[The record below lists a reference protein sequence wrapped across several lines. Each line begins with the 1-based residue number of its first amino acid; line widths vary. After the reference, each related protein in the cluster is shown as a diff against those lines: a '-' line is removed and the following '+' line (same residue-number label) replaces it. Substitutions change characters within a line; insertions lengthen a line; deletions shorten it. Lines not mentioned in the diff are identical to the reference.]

1 MSTLP
6 DFMHIAD
13 IPTNAAVALES
24 TVISHGLP
32 YPHNLQLA
40 LRLEEIVSAAGASPA
55 TIGIIG
61 GKIVVGLDRGQI
73 EHLATAQG
81 VRKVSRRDLPI
92 VVARRLDGATT
103 VATTA
108 WAAHRAGIRVFA
120 TGGIGGVHRTGSGKL
135 ETGNSKLEAGGS
147 KLKTEG
153 PLRENRQLG
162 SSFQLPASSFLA
174 TDISA
179 DLPEL
184 AQTPILVVCA
194 GAKAILDLPATLE
207 WLETH
212 GVTVVGYGTDRF
224 PAFYNRDSGLPV
236 DVRADTP
243 AEVAALFHAQRALE
257 LPCGMLVTVPIPT
270 EFEPPAD
277 QMEAAITQALAE
289 AEAQGIKGKAM
300 TPFLLTRVSA
310 LTGEASLRANLAL
323 LENNARVAAEIAV
336 ALANG

>member
-6 DFMHIAD
+6 DFMVVTGLKTD
-13 IPTNAAVALES
+13 AAVALES

-32 YPHNLQLA
+32 YPHNIQLA
-40 LRLEEIVSAAGASPA
+40 LRLEEIVRAAGANPA
-55 TIGIIG
+55 TIGVIA
-61 GKIVVGLDRGQI
+61 GKIVVGLDHGQI

-92 VVARRLDGATT
+92 VVARQLDGATT
-103 VATTA
+103 VATTS

-120 TGGIGGVHRTGSGKL
+120 TGGIGGVHRTGVRSQESGIRDQ
-135 ETGNSKLEAGGS
+135 ETGARDQE
-147 KLKTEG
+147 E
-153 PLRENRQLG
+153 EQLPI
-162 SSFQLPASSFLA
+162 SSFQQPASNFLS

-184 AQTPILVVCA
+184 AQTPSLVVCA

-243 AEVAALFHAQRALE
+243 EEVAALYRAQRALG
-257 LPCGMLVTVPIPT
+257 LPCGMLVTVPIPA

-277 QMEAAITQALAE
+277 QMEAAITQALDE

-300 TPFLLTRVSA
+300 TPFLLARVSE

-336 ALANG
+336 ALGQGNK

>member
-13 IPTNAAVALES
+13 TSTNAAVALES

-32 YPHNLQLA
+32 YPHNIDLA
-40 LRLEEIVSAAGASPA
+40 LRLEEIVRARSATPA
-55 TIGIIG
+55 TIGIIA
-61 GKIVVGLDRGQI
+61 GKIVVGLDRSQI

-92 VVARRLDGATT
+92 VVARGLDGATT
-103 VATTA
+103 VATTS

-120 TGGIGGVHRTGSGKL
+120 TGGIGGVHRTGVRSQESGDRGQG
-135 ETGNSKLEAGGS
+135 TGAGNQ
-147 KLKTEG
+147 E
-153 PLRENRQLG
+153 EDQLLV
-162 SSFQLPASSFLA
+162 SRNQFPATSFLS

-243 AEVAALFHAQRALE
+243 AEVAALFRAQRALG
-257 LPCGMLVTVPIPT
+257 LPCGMLVTVPIPV

-277 QMEAAITQALAE
+277 QMEAAIAQALAE
-289 AEAQGIKGKAM
+289 AGAQGIKGKAM
-300 TPFLLTRVSA
+300 TPFLLARVSE

-323 LENNARVAAEIAV
+323 LENNARVAAEIAL
-336 ALANG
+336 ALGQGNK

>member
-6 DFMHIAD
+6 NFMHIAD
-13 IPTNAAVALES
+13 NLTDAAVALES

-32 YPHNLQLA
+32 YPHNIQLA
-40 LRLEEIVSAAGASPA
+40 LRLEEIVRAAGATPA
-55 TIGIIG
+55 TIGIIAG
-61 GKIVVGLDRGQI
+61 EIIVGLDRGQI
-73 EHLATAQG
+73 EHLATAPG

-92 VVARRLDGATT
+92 VVARKLDGATT
-103 VATTA
+103 VATTS
-108 WAAHRAGIRVFA
+108 WAAHRVGIRVFA
-120 TGGIGGVHRTGSGKL
+120 TGGIGGVHRTG
-135 ETGNSKLEAGGS
+135 NWKLEAGSAPSGMH
-147 KLKTEG
+147 T
-153 PLRENRQLG
+153 REAGGLA
-162 SSFQLPASSFLA
+162 SSYQLPAPSFLS

-243 AEVAALFHAQRALE
+243 AEVAALFRAQRALG
-257 LPCGMLVTVPIPT
+257 LPCGMLVTVPIPV

-277 QMEAAITQALAE
+277 QMEAAIAQALDE
-289 AEAQGIKGKAM
+289 ARAQGIKGKAM
-300 TPFLLTRVSA
+300 TPFLLARVSA

-336 ALANG
+336 ALAGS

>member
-1 MSTLP
+1 MTLCQLFPISCTLP
-6 DFMHIAD
+6 IY
-13 IPTNAAVALES
+13 PTDAAVALES

-32 YPHNLQLA
+32 YPHNIQLA
-40 LRLEEIVSAAGASPA
+40 LRLEEIVRAGGATPA
-55 TIGIIG
+55 TIGIIA
-61 GKIVVGLDRGQI
+61 GKIVVGLDHGQI

-92 VVARRLDGATT
+92 VVARKLDGATT
-103 VATTA
+103 VATTS

-120 TGGIGGVHRTGSGKL
+120 TGGIGGSASDGDRGQG
-135 ETGNSKLEAGGS
+135 
-147 KLKTEG
+147 TERRG
-153 PLRENRQLG
+153 RQERN
-162 SSFQLPASSFLA
+162 PEDTASSLQSLQSFLS

-243 AEVAALFHAQRALE
+243 AEVAALFRAQRALG
-257 LPCGMLVTVPIPT
+257 LPCGMLVTVPIPA

-277 QMEAAITQALAE
+277 QMEAAIAQALAE

-300 TPFLLTRVSA
+300 TPFLLARVSA

-336 ALANG
+336 ALAGG